1 MVVLPLSSQ
10 PVAVGHGTW
19 HQHSGLRG
27 RPATASALSFH
38 LMNVNLA
45 ALMQCPTWVL
55 LVCTIEMLFVIY
67 IAALFVFE
75 SELC

>member
-19 HQHSGLRG
+19 HRDPALRG
-27 RPATASALSFH
+27 HRATASALSFH
-38 LMNVNLA
+38 LMKINLRSTNA
-45 ALMQCPTWVL
+45 MSYLGVF
-55 LVCTIEMLFVIY
+55 TIEMLFFIY
-67 IAALFVFE
+67 VAALFVFE